1 MKTPIGR
8 GRRAG
13 NPETRETIRQA
24 ARAHFLSAGYR
35 DATLRSIA
43 ADAGVDVALVSYYFG
58 SKRDLFTAAM
68 ALPVNPADTV
78 AAMLEGDDATLAV
91 RMLRGMLA
99 VWDAPESG
107 GPLVALAGTVL
118 SDPGVRRL
126 AAEAVARE
134 IVAPLAER
142 IGGPDAGTRAAAF
155 GTQVSGVI
163 FSRYLLRIEPIA
175 SMPAEE
181 IVRALAPSLALTLA
195 P

>member
-1 MKTPIGR
+1 MKTQTGR

-13 NPETRETIRQA
+13 NPETRESIRRA
-24 ARAHFLSAGYR
+24 ARRRFLSDGYS

-43 ADAGVDVALVSYYFG
+43 TDAGVDVALVSYYFG
-58 SKRDLFTAAM
+58 SKRGLFTAAM
-68 ALPVNPADTV
+68 SLTVNPADTV
-78 AAMLEGDDATLAV
+78 AAMLEGEDVTLAS
-91 RMLRGMLA
+91 RLLRGMLA

-107 GPLVALAGTVL
+107 GPLVALAAAAT
-118 SDPGVRRL
+118 SDPAVRRL

-134 IVAPLAER
+134 IMTPLAER

-155 GTQVSGVI
+155 GAQVSGVI

-181 IVRALAPSLALTLA
+181 IVRALAPSLALALA